1 MTVHTIIIALG
12 IGMLAC
18 GGLFAF
24 LIWQA
29 REGDDELSEDD
40 LAKLR
45 QDYARARKFHR
56 GQRPAWQRLNAATH
70 AQLRRELRQ

>member
-12 IGMLAC
+12 IGMFAC
-18 GGLFAF
+18 AVLFAF

-29 REGDDELSEDD
+29 REDPDELSEDD

-45 QDYARARKFHR
+45 QDYSRARREHR
-56 GQRPAWQRLNAATH
+56 GQGIAYARLRDATH